1 MDELVL
7 VRRARPRSHR
17 GQFIRDG
24 QLVADIQ
31 RAAQLDA
38 LKEWAQKPSEPFEIV
53 PPLKSADA
61 WTEAGP
67 LYAFGRGVY
76 REIMRLKP

>member
-24 QLVADIQ
+24 QLVVDIQ

-38 LKEWAQKPSEPFEIV
+38 LKEWAQKPSEPFEIF
-53 PPLKSADA
+53 PPLPDA
-61 WTEAGP
+61 KWEPWSLHVLA
-67 LYAFGRGVY
+67 RGMYKQVHS
-76 REIMRLKP
+76 ILP